1 MHSHFISFQLILVT
15 LTSVSIED
23 EPICRHDSLTFYD
36 GEDTD
41 SPILKRVCGEHDTI
55 TILSN
60 NPTMLVTF
68 TTDESIEKTGFKM
81 EFREQSRDTLCKF
94 NSVMCI

>member
-1 MHSHFISFQLILVT
+1 MLHGYFILFQLIFVT
-15 LTSVSIED
+15 LTSVNLED
-23 EPICRHDSLTFYD
+23 EPLCRHDSLIFYD

-41 SPILKRVCGEHDTI
+41 SPVLKHVCGEHDTI

-60 NPTMLVTF
+60 NSTMLVTF

-81 EFREQSRDTLCKF
+81 EFREQSRDP
-94 NSVMCI
+94 